1 MKIKFS
7 SLNSRHGRNKENYIM
22 KRIEI
27 VKTLVLFDGGKKK
40 KPLMIFLFFLYPTK
54 NR

>member
-27 VKTLVLFDGGKKK
+27 VKTLVLFDGEKKK
-40 KPLMIFLFFLYPTK
+40 KKTFNDLSIFSLSNQK
-54 NR
+54 

>member
-40 KPLMIFLFFLYPTK
+40 KTFNDLSIFSLSNQK
-54 NR
+54 

>member
-40 KPLMIFLFFLYPTK
+40 TFNDLSIFSLSNQK
-54 NR
+54 